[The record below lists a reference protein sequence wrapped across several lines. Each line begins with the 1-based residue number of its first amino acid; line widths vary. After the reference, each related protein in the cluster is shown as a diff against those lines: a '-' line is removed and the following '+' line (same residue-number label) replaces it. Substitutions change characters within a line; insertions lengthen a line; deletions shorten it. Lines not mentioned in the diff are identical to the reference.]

1 MNQKKGTGQLYTGY
15 YDCLRKILKQSGVR
29 GLYAGLGAVCVGV
42 GPEKAIKLTANDFC
56 REKFQG
62 LILPEVESDYQSF
75 VTKTYSAFKNRILK
89 ILTEYFMCLLGAI
102 MRLQIKSLN

>member
-1 MNQKKGTGQLYTGY
+1 MNFFIIFRLYLESKKGTGQLYTGY

-62 LILPEVESDYQSF
+62 LILPEVEIDNQEF
-75 VTKTYSAFKNRILK
+75 VTENVSPFKNI
-89 ILTEYFMCLLGAI
+89 ISEIFE
-102 MRLQIKSLN
+102 